1 MPTDT
6 VCWHC
11 GEPLAEIEE
20 SFQEVAKP
28 VSDRKQEGAGES
40 PLVYGVMTA
49 FIIVAAV
56 IVMFLLGNRPRVQI
70 GLGTIVPGSWQS
82 VSPEDLSF
90 YVNLPSDWQ
99 AWDGSDRDLADEFK
113 EVLSRNSRF
122 LAGTQPL
129 GAEVADMQVTFVAL
143 DEGSGTDAGEFFLVV
158 GLSRRLAG
166 LTYEEAGQFLSQ
178 SDYAVRR
185 VEYIDDF
192 DRSHLSIDVEVQAD
206 GIDEGILRCQQQ
218 FIRGDS
224 ESMLASLCGP
234 RRFYL
239 NRQFEISKIL
249 DSFQGFPD

>member
-1 MPTDT
+1 M
-6 VCWHC
+6 
-11 GEPLAEIEE
+11 
-20 SFQEVAKP
+20 
-28 VSDRKQEGAGES
+28 
-40 PLVYGVMTA
+40 
-49 FIIVAAV
+49 
-56 IVMFLLGNRPRVQI
+56 
-70 GLGTIVPGSWQS
+70 
-82 VSPEDLSF
+82 
-90 YVNLPSDWQ
+90 
-99 AWDGSDRDLADEFK
+99 
-113 EVLSRNSRF
+113 
-122 LAGTQPL
+122 
-129 GAEVADMQVTFVAL
+129 ADMQVTFVAL

-206 GIDEGILRCQQQ
+206 DIDEGILRCQQQ